1 MGSLI
6 WIFVNSAYLD
16 ETEAA
21 VVRDDEA
28 GVAAHDEA
36 AGAVGPEAAGEPH
49 LPGEHGWDGPA
60 LQPLTVSAAGRGWS

>member
-49 LPGEHGWDGPA
+49 LPSEQGWDGPA
-60 LQPLTVSAAGRGWS
+60 LRATHCISSG